1 MDTEAILSP
10 SDTLLYMH
18 GITSASSNR
27 SCLVQSEENL
37 AARVRCRDEAAFT
50 EIYEANFDKI
60 YRYLTLKIGNKMEAE
75 DLTQQVFLNAYKS
88 ASSFEWKG
96 TPIVAWLYRIA
107 HNQMVDYLRKK
118 SRTPTVSIEKTAPVV
133 ASDDPAEMA
142 EVSFSAD
149 ELAEAS
155 KKLTALQNEVISLRF
170 TSQLSIR
177 EVAKIMGK
185 SEGAVKA
192 LQHSAVEA
200 LRRAF
205 LAVEHAK

>member
-1 MDTEAILSP
+1 MISYLF
-10 SDTLLYMH
+10 TLL
-18 GITSASSNR
+18 IVILDAQDNSARIYR
-27 SCLVQSEENL
+27 SCLVQSEESL
-37 AARVRCRDEAAFT
+37 AARVKCRDEAAFT
-50 EIYEANFDKI
+50 EIYEANFNKI

-96 TPIVAWLYRIA
+96 TPVVAWLYRIA

-118 SRTPTVSIEKTAPVV
+118 SRMTTVSIEKTAPVV

-142 EVSFSAD
+142 EIKFDA
-149 ELAEAS
+149 EQLAKAS
-155 KKLTALQNEVISLRF
+155 KNLTELQNEVISLRF
-170 TSQLSIR
+170 AGELSIR

-205 LAVEHAK
+205 MAVEHAK

>member
-1 MDTEAILSP
+1 M
-10 SDTLLYMH
+10 
-18 GITSASSNR
+18 
-27 SCLVQSEENL
+27 QSEESL
-37 AARVRCRDEAAFT
+37 AYRIKCRDEAAFT
-50 EIYEANFDKI
+50 EVYEANFDKI
-60 YRYLTLKIGNKMEAE
+60 YRYITLKIGNRMEAE

-88 ASSFEWKG
+88 ASSFEYKG
-96 TPIVAWLYRIA
+96 TPVVAWIYRIA

-118 SRTPTVSIEKTAPVV
+118 GRAQIVSIEKTAPVI
-133 ASDDPAEMA
+133 ASDDPEEMA
-142 EVSFSAD
+142 EVKFDAE

-155 KKLTALQNEVISLRF
+155 KRLTALQNEVISLRF

-200 LRRAF
+200 LRRAY

>member
-1 MDTEAILSP
+1 M
-10 SDTLLYMH
+10 
-18 GITSASSNR
+18 
-27 SCLVQSEENL
+27 QSEESL
-37 AARVRCRDEAAFT
+37 VTRIKCRDEAAFT
-50 EIYEANFDKI
+50 EIYEANFAKI
-60 YRYLTLKIGNKMEAE
+60 YRYITLKIGNKMEAE

-88 ASSFEWKG
+88 ASSFEWRG
-96 TPIVAWLYRIA
+96 TPVIAWLFRIA

-118 SRTPTVSIEKTAPVV
+118 SRVVIVSIEKTAPVV

-142 EVSFSAD
+142 EIKFDA
-149 ELAEAS
+149 EQLAKAS
-155 KKLTALQNEVISLRF
+155 KNLTELQNEVISLRF
-170 TSQLSIR
+170 AGELSIR

-205 LAVEHAK
+205 MAVEHAK